1 MRKLLGFGDGIQR
14 RTRLFRVNHVS
25 VKFRKV
31 ALGTARAHCSPVRSV
46 RIKWLF
52 VALALITNLGGGPMA
67 WAHLSPSRHS
77 HEAAMPMAGGCH
89 EQAPSDS
96 TPAPPMPCCDGSACE
111 CATPPAPPV
120 MTLDAPAD
128 LRHETLRAPGATRL
142 VAPDP
147 LDDTLRPPIR

>member
-1 MRKLLGFGDGIQR
+1 
-14 RTRLFRVNHVS
+14 
-25 VKFRKV
+25 
-31 ALGTARAHCSPVRSV
+31 VRSI

-67 WAHLSPSRHS
+67 WAHLAP
-77 HEAAMPMAGGCH
+77 ATPMTGCH
-89 EQAPSDS
+89 EQAQPDSKPSH
-96 TPAPPMPCCDGSACE
+96 PMPCCDGSGCE

-128 LRHETLRAPGATRL
+128 LRHETLRAPPATRL
-142 VAPDP
+142 VSPDP

>member
-1 MRKLLGFGDGIQR
+1 MR
-14 RTRLFRVNHVS
+14 
-25 VKFRKV
+25 
-31 ALGTARAHCSPVRSV
+31 AV

-67 WAHLSPSRHS
+67 WAHLQP
-77 HEAAMPMAGGCH
+77 AAPMTGCH
-89 EQAPSDS
+89 EQAPTDHVK
-96 TPAPPMPCCDGSACE
+96 PAHPMPCCDGGGCE

-128 LRHETLRAPGATRL
+128 LRHETLRAPRVTRL
-142 VAPDP
+142 IAPEP

>member
-1 MRKLLGFGDGIQR
+1 MRKLLGIGDGIQR
-14 RTRLFRVNHVS
+14 RTGLFRVNHVS

-31 ALGTARAHCSPVRSV
+31 ALGGARAHCSAVRSI

-67 WAHLSPSRHS
+67 WAHLSPAGHAQ
-77 HEAAMPMAGGCH
+77 EASAAPMTGCH
-89 EQAPSDS
+89 EQAQPDS
-96 TPAPPMPCCDGSACE
+96 KPAHPMPCCEGSACE

-120 MTLDAPAD
+120 VTLDAPAD
-128 LRHETLRAPGATRL
+128 LRHETLRAPPVTRL
-142 VAPDP
+142 VSPDP